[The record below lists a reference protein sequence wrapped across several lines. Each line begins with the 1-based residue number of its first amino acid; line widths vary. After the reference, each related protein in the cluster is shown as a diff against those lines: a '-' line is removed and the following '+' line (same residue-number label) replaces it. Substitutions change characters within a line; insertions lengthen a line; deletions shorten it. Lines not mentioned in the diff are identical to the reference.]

1 MPIRSTN
8 LRAEA
13 SPDEAP
19 IGSNILRQLAILESL
34 SNNKWHH
41 VDVDQL
47 RTGNEC
53 PIAVW
58 ELVLWQNRCQEE
70 GLHSVLVTYLRTS
83 TVFTGFEVF
92 VRKTNR
98 ASPVLEK
105 LLPNPPHDMLAA
117 PQLGEDRVLVVESL
131 KENLGDQLLHA
142 FA

>member
-53 PIAVW
+53 PIAIW

-83 TVFTGFEVF
+83 TGLEVF

-117 PQLGEDRVLVVESL
+117 PQLGEDRVQVVESV